1 MAKITK
7 TDKEW
12 QAQLSDEEYHV
23 TRKAGT
29 ERAFTSPLND
39 EKRKGIFHCV
49 CCGEPLFASD
59 AKYDSGSGWPSFYQ
73 PVNPDVI
80 EDHKDRKLFMARV
93 ENRCTKCDAHLG
105 HVFTD
110 GPAPTGLRYCMNGA
124 ALKFVPTKKSGD
136 EK

>member
-7 TDKEW
+7 TDAEW
-12 QAQLSDEEYHV
+12 QELLSPEEFHV

-39 EKRKGIFHCV
+39 EKRDGTFNCV

-73 PVNPDVI
+73 PLNDDAI
-80 EDHKDRKLFMARV
+80 EDHSDRKLFVKRV
-93 ENRCTKCDAHLG
+93 ENRCAKCDAHLG
-105 HVFTD
+105 HVFSD

-124 ALKFVPTKKSGD
+124 ALKFVPDD
-136 EK
+136 E